1 MKFNL
6 TNTRQ
11 KLSELWDCTV
21 SLQSFR
27 FTDWLGSS
35 YLANQYVRPFML
47 RLMGFK
53 IGKACYIR
61 PGITMQSKRHNFSIG
76 DYSTMNMFCYIDAPS
91 PIQIGR
97 YCNIGPNVYFI
108 NGTHEVHSNFRSLR
122 PTIKTNPIIVED
134 FVWIAANVT
143 ILNSVRIG
151 QGSVVAA
158 GALVTKDVPPNCL
171 VGGVPAKVIKY
182 LNEASES
189 LPEEGLSDATPKPPS
204 SRSTGLRLVPART
217 KTT

>member
-1 MKFNL
+1 MKFSF
-6 TNTRQ
+6 TNTLQ
-11 KLSELWDCTV
+11 KISELWDCTIT
-21 SLQSFR
+21 LQSFR

-35 YLANQYVRPFML
+35 YLANQYARPFIL
-47 RLMGFK
+47 RLLGFQ

-61 PGITMQSKRHNFSIG
+61 PGITMQSKKHNFSIG
-76 DYSTMNMFCYIDAPS
+76 DHSTMNMFCYIDAPS

-97 YCNIGPNVYFI
+97 YCNIGPSVYFI
-108 NGTHEVHSNFRSLR
+108 NGTHQVHSNFKTLR
-122 PTIKTNPIIVED
+122 PTIKTRPIIVED

-171 VGGVPAKVIKY
+171 VGGVPAKIIKY
-182 LNEASES
+182 LDPSPDKGTKEEKSEM
-189 LPEEGLSDATPKPPS
+189 TPKSASRPS
-204 SRSTGLRLVPART
+204 ELRIVPARSKAT
-217 KTT
+217 